1 MVELCIE
8 LSNLVAN
15 QVIELGQF
23 LLDPS
28 RQFVLHRYVLF
39 GRREVVHTYQTIQVG
54 QLVGQSDRETIENA
68 NTDPSVTQALSL
80 MNGFIEQKI
89 ANNNNTML
97 MQNILNAE
105 KGKAIEAV
113 FLTMLSRKPTRVETK
128 IWAED
133 LKDTDAREV
142 VADLIW
148 TLANSNEFI
157 FVK

>member
-1 MVELCIE
+1 M
-8 LSNLVAN
+8 
-15 QVIELGQF
+15 
-23 LLDPS
+23 
-28 RQFVLHRYVLF
+28 
-39 GRREVVHTYQTIQVG
+39 G

-80 MNGFIEQKI
+80 MNGCIEQKI

-133 LKDTDAREV
+133 FKDTDAREV